1 LDQTEHK
8 VAIKTYPS
16 PLPDAMLQKQ
26 VTPLLHS
33 IPLDDD
39 ILNFDSH
46 KKQHNRKHPVGLSGN

>member
-1 LDQTEHK
+1 

-26 VTPLLHS
+26 ITPLLHS

-39 ILNFDSH
+39 ILNFNSH
-46 KKQHNRKHPVGLSGN
+46 KKQHNRKHPVGLSGT